1 MSFRHGATE
10 GCAINCR
17 LPKRR
22 PHLQHQHMVG
32 FEQQISCPP
41 LCLICTTPKKPRPA
55 FRVPGYRPSDMDKKM
70 LIWSG
75 RFKSADQIPETVSFE
90 MIDAARNKIRVKA
103 AYVMMAATI
112 GACMI
117 MVFMGKRALA
127 RNETLTALNIEKK
140 ARWREEL
147 KKPSDSAVALSDK
160 AQ

>member
-1 MSFRHGATE
+1 MNFIRSRLSIGSLLGQRRRVIQTWSHRGMCNKLQATKAE
-10 GCAINCR
+10 AS
-17 LPKRR
+17 PAA
-22 PHLQHQHMVG
+22 PAH
-32 FEQQISCPP
+32 E
-41 LCLICTTPKKPRPA
+41 PRPA

-103 AYVMMAATI
+103 AYVMMAASI

-127 RNETLTALNIEKK
+127 RNETLTSLNIEKK
-140 ARWREEL
+140 ARWREEFQ
-147 KKPSDSAVALSDK
+147 KQSDSAVALSDK